1 MNRQTMLRFC
11 IIVGLTVLSALS
23 VRADDKAVSEET
35 YKVLQEADALL
46 RKGQSEQALRQLR
59 SLQSKTADK
68 PFDSAVVQQYLAYA
82 YLGANDFPSARK
94 AANAAL
100 DSKLLDASAQHGLRY
115 LAGQAAFRMEAY
127 RESASHLTEWLQ
139 KEPKA
144 EADIHYMT
152 GYAAY
157 RANLSQSAT
166 RHLEKAVA
174 LKKTPPAEWVQL
186 LLSLYIELKDYSKA
200 EPLVK
205 RLIALSPDKREWWR
219 FLIGLYAQ
227 QNLHDRALST
237 MMLAYYIGEV
247 RQQDIFQLVK
257 FNAQQGY
264 PAKAARL
271 LEAELENKR
280 IPRNYENLKLL
291 FGCWQLAREHKIAGQ
306 ILAEAATISPNGE
319 DYMLAGRLAMQRGDW
334 MAAKTEFQKSLRKG
348 GLKRKEYAR
357 LWLGVAA
364 LKTQDESLARQ
375 SFESLLNVSNVKQ
388 EAAFWLKRM
397 ERRKIGHKGRSRSE
411 HSDKSQS

>member
-1 MNRQTMLRFC
+1 MNRQSMLRFC
-11 IIVGLTVLSALS
+11 IIVGLTALS
-23 VRADDKAVSEET
+23 VFTVQADEKAVSEET

-68 PFDSAVVQQYLAYA
+68 PFDRAVVQQYLAYA

-94 AANAAL
+94 AAKTAL
-100 DSKLLDASAQHGLRY
+100 DSKLLDDSAEHGLHY
-115 LAGQAAFRMEAY
+115 LAGQAAFRIESY
-127 RESASHLTEWLQ
+127 RESVSHLEKWLQ

-144 EADIHYMT
+144 DAEILYMT

-157 RANLSQSAT
+157 RANMAQSAT

-174 LKKTPPAEWVQL
+174 LKKSAPAEWVQL
-186 LLSLYIELKDYSKA
+186 LLSLYIERKDYSKA
-200 EPLVK
+200 EPIVK
-205 RLIALSPDKREWWR
+205 RLVALSPNKREWWR

-227 QNLHDRALST
+227 QNQHDRALST

-247 RQQDIFQLVK
+247 RQEDILQLVK

-271 LEAELENKR
+271 LETELENKR

-291 FGCWQLAREHKIAGQ
+291 FSCWQLAREHKIAGKV
-306 ILAEAATISPNGE
+306 LAEAATISPNGE

-334 MAAKTEFQKSLRKG
+334 AAAKTEFQKSLRKG

-397 ERRKIGHKGRSRSE
+397 ERRKKDHKDRGQSE
-411 HSDKSQS
+411 YSDKSQS